1 MKQKK
6 QPIFRKCSTVGA
18 LIKQLE
24 RLPKTAPLSE
34 PVHPKFDAAAK
45 DAERYRLLRRGQHWS
60 VIDGIGDTLRADDL
74 DAAIDAVMAE
84 TPNAA
89 LTGRAAAGREGP
101 R

>member
-34 PVHPKFDAAAK
+34 PVRPVFYNTSAMAKEMGLKPQVGFD
-45 DAERYRLLRRGQHWS
+45 EF
-60 VIDGIGDTLRADDL
+60 
-74 DAAIDAVMAE
+74 
-84 TPNAA
+84 
-89 LTGRAAAGREGP
+89 
-101 R
+101 